1 MVQRKLV
8 EIDGRKYMSPSAAG
22 DLWNMKHQAVTRAC
36 IDGRIVGATQDSS
49 EKWIIPIEARKPLET
64 EVIRQILICILVL
77 KNRQESIDRQ
87 SLEDV
92 NKVYQYLI
100 DVGLIEKTDEKTID
114 SIRNLVL
121 TDKGMK
127 IATEGKHTNIKGI
140 NAGTTVVQLV
150 ASVITIWQGIL
161 II

>member
-1 MVQRKLV
+1 M
-8 EIDGRKYMSPSAAG
+8 
-22 DLWNMKHQAVTRAC
+22 
-36 IDGRIVGATQDSS
+36 
-49 EKWIIPIEARKPLET
+49 
-64 EVIRQILICILVL
+64 
-77 KNRQESIDRQ
+77 
-87 SLEDV
+87 
-92 NKVYQYLI
+92 YQYLI

-127 IATEGKHTNIKGI
+127 IATEGKHTNIKWI